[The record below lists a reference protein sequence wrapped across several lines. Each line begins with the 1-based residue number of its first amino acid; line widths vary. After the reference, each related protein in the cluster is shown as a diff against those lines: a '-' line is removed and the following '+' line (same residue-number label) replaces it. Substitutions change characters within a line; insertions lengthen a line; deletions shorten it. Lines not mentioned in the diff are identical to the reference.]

1 MRNPTIALTA
11 WAAGKPG
18 VEEVE
23 DVLLAYEADWAAYSG
38 RLGE

>member
-23 DVLLAYEADWAAYSG
+23 DVLAYEADWAAYSG